1 MLHEVSVAPFPLIE
15 NEIML
20 SNPGEPEQCV
30 GFTLVL
36 THFCKKHSPEKW
48 GFHFVADKGVA
59 PSQTGGFLPV
69 VLCHI
74 TQGNEDLG
82 WKRPA
87 KAKGMSTLA
96 MGSVAQCR
104 QQVYP
109 GAGEPLT
116 AYVACNRRVP
126 AAKCC
131 RTSGGKKALEKSKLR
146 SGR

>member
-1 MLHEVSVAPFPLIE
+1 
-15 NEIML
+15 ML

-69 VLCHI
+69 VLCHV

-96 MGSVAQCR
+96 TGAWHGIGSRCTLG
-104 QQVYP
+104 QVNHSPHMWRVTGVYQLP
-109 GAGEPLT
+109 SAAG
-116 AYVACNRRVP
+116 
-126 AAKCC
+126 
-131 RTSGGKKALEKSKLR
+131 LR
-146 SGR
+146 GERKHSRNPSCVQDGNNNVT